1 MRRNWKNSDSRRMK
15 KRNLLREDAARKM
28 LKELKPIKEFD
39 DDLLGKII
47 SKIEAVRKTE
57 IKVTLCGGYTVTKNL
72 TGIHL
77 RMSGTETAQFL
88 SDASWATVTLCSV
101 LGAAQPVAGAVVGA
115 VCGIYGLMI
124 SRMNANNSGVTFHW
138 NWPSIVTLNPIPG
151 VTDNY

>member
-57 IKVTLCGGYTVTKNL
+57 IKVTLCGGYTVTKEIKKVQKYQNL
-72 TGIHL
+72 
-77 RMSGTETAQFL
+77 
-88 SDASWATVTLCSV
+88 
-101 LGAAQPVAGAVVGA
+101 
-115 VCGIYGLMI
+115 
-124 SRMNANNSGVTFHW
+124 
-138 NWPSIVTLNPIPG
+138 
-151 VTDNY
+151 